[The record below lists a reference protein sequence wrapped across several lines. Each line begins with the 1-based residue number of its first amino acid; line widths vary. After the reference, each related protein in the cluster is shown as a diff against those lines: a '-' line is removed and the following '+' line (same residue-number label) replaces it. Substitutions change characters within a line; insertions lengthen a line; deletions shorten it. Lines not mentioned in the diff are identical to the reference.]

1 MGNQLL
7 VLYAGLSFDP
17 AIKGILTVLVGAT
30 ILFGSVYLILATN
43 TGARLGLLLTISG
56 LAGFLSILTLYWW
69 VSPPGNGPRGTDP
82 SWHATE
88 IYVNQRDGAQGQART
103 AQLNQLPAPYDLPTA
118 AQVID
123 EHPELREQLI
133 AKPENT
139 SLSDIAGIDATN
151 KDGTHVVGANI
162 LKQYFGL
169 DTVQGET
176 VDSAAGQKLQGWKV
190 VNTSN
195 AGDAAAGA
203 DAALVAQGTFK
214 DATEYKR
221 LNAFEWN
228 EEQQL
233 ADACPDAVSS
243 STEKASLIPRDPLCR
258 VEFRIRHTFSLWH
271 PPRYMVIQIQP
282 VVAQPAVAG
291 QAPPV
296 PKVDPDQPVISV
308 VMVRD
313 EGNVR
318 AKPAYFFVI
327 CFSVFVASTLMLHWR
342 DKTLQQHLAEAEA
355 ERTGKPLETAGRS

>member
-1 MGNQLL
+1 MGHQM
-7 VLYAGLSFDP
+7 VLYAGLSWDP

-30 ILFGSVYLILATN
+30 VLFGSVYLILATN
-43 TGARLGLLLTISG
+43 TGARLGMLLTVSG

-69 VSPPGNGPRGTDP
+69 VSPPGNGPRGQDP
-82 SWHATE
+82 SWHAAE
-88 IYVNQRDGAQGQART
+88 IYVNQRDGGQGPARIE
-103 AQLNQLPAPYDLPTA
+103 QVNELPVPYDLPTA
-118 AQVID
+118 AEVIA

-151 KDGTHVVGANI
+151 KDGTKVNGPNI
-162 LKQYFGL
+162 LKQYYGL
-169 DTVQGET
+169 DTDQGET
-176 VDSAAGQKLQGWKV
+176 APSNEGDKLNGWKV

-195 AGDAAAGA
+195 AGDAAAA
-203 DAALVAQGTFK
+203 VDAALVAQGTFK

-221 LNAFEWN
+221 VNAFEWN

-233 ADACPDAVSS
+233 ADACPDAVSNP
-243 STEKASLIPRDPLCR
+243 TEKASLIPRDPICR
-258 VEFRIRHTFSLWH
+258 VGYRLKDTFSVWH
-271 PPRYMVIQIQP
+271 APRYMVIQIQP
-282 VVAQPAVAG
+282 VVAQAAVPG

-296 PKVDPDQPVISV
+296 PKVDPNQPVISV

-327 CFSVFVASTLMLHWR
+327 SFSVFVASTLLLHSR
-342 DKTLQQHLAEAEA
+342 DKTMQRNLAEAEA
-355 ERTGKPLETAGRS
+355 ARTGRPLETAGRS